1 MSSQEIKKHVKKRYA
16 EHAVRAQSS
25 CGCGA
30 SCCGTPSTDS
40 WAKQVGYTAEE
51 LSNLPQE
58 AVAAA
63 AGCGNPT
70 AIAGL
75 REGETVLDLGSGGGI
90 DVILAAHK
98 VGPKGKAI
106 GVDMTDEMIS
116 LANKNAAEA
125 GVENVEFR
133 KGDIEELPVEDSSV
147 DVIISNCV
155 INLAPDKDRVFAEA
169 YRVLKPGGRL
179 MVSDIVTDGGLPDHI
194 KKDLDSWA
202 GCVAGAVDSREYVKK
217 LKEAGFTEVKELSR
231 RGSGGIYSAEI
242 QGFKPVPGLDCC

>member
-1 MSSQEIKKHVKKRYA
+1 MSSQEIKDHVKKRYA
-16 EHAVRAQSS
+16 EHAMRAQTS

-30 SCCGTPSTDS
+30 SCCGTLSADT
-40 WAKQVGYTAEE
+40 WAKRVGYTAEE
-51 LSNLPQE
+51 LSNLPGE
-58 AVAAA
+58 AVGAA

-90 DVILAAHK
+90 DVILAAHR

-116 LANKNAAEA
+116 LANRNAAEA
-125 GVENVEFR
+125 GVTNVEFR
-133 KGDIEELPVEDSSV
+133 KGDIEDLLVEDGSV

-179 MVSDIVTDGGLPDHI
+179 IVSDIITDGGLPDHV
-194 KKDLDSWA
+194 KNDLDSWA
-202 GCVAGAVDSREYVKK
+202 GCIAGAIDGGDYIEK
-217 LKEAGFTEVKELSR
+217 LRGAGFTDVEELSR
-231 RGSGGIYSAEI
+231 RGSGGIYNAEI
-242 QGFKPVPGLDCC
+242 QGFKPVSGLDCC

>member
-1 MSSQEIKKHVKKRYA
+1 VSSQEIKEHVKKRYA

-30 SCCGTPSTDS
+30 SCCGTPSANS
-40 WAKQVGYTAEE
+40 WAERVGYTAEE
-51 LSNLPQE
+51 LSNLPEE
-58 AVAAA
+58 AVGAA

-75 REGETVLDLGSGGGI
+75 KEGETVLDLGSGGGI

-125 GVENVEFR
+125 GVMNVEFR
-133 KGDIEELPVEDSSV
+133 RGDIEDLPVEDSSV

-169 YRVLKPGGRL
+169 YRVLKPGGRFI
-179 MVSDIVTDGGLPDHI
+179 VSDIITDGGLPDHV
-194 KKDLDSWA
+194 KVDLDSWA
-202 GCVAGAVDSREYVKK
+202 ECVAGAIDGCNYIEK
-217 LKEAGFTEVKELSR
+217 LRGVGFTDVEELSR

-242 QGFKPVPGLDCC
+242 QGFKPVSGLGCC

>member
-1 MSSQEIKKHVKKRYA
+1 MSSQEIKEHVKKRYA
-16 EHAVRAQSS
+16 EHAVRAQSD
-25 CGCGA
+25 CGCG
-30 SCCGTPSTDS
+30 SGCCGAPPTASY
-40 WAKQVGYTAEE
+40 AQQVGYTADE
-51 LSNLPQE
+51 LSDLPQE

-90 DVILAAHK
+90 DVILAAQK

-116 LANKNAAEA
+116 LANRNAAEA

-133 KGDIEELPVEDSSV
+133 KGDIEELPVEDDSI

-155 INLAPDKDRVFAEA
+155 INLAPDKERVFAEA
-169 YRVLKPGGRL
+169 YRVLKPGGRFI
-179 MVSDIVTDGGLPDHI
+179 VSDIVTEGGLPEHVS
-194 KKDLDSWA
+194 KDLDSWA
-202 GCVAGAVDSREYVKK
+202 ECVAGAIDGDEYVEK
-217 LKEAGFTEVKELSR
+217 LRKAGFMDVKEISR

-242 QGFKPVPGLDCC
+242 QGFKPAPGLSCC

>member
-1 MSSQEIKKHVKKRYA
+1 MSSQEIKEHVKKRYT
-16 EHAVRAQSS
+16 EHAMRAQSS

-30 SCCGTPSTDS
+30 SCCGTPSTDTY
-40 WAKQVGYTAEE
+40 AKRVGYTAEE
-51 LSNLPQE
+51 LSNLPEE
-58 AVAAA
+58 AVGAA

-90 DVILAAHK
+90 DVILAAQR

-133 KGDIEELPVEDSSV
+133 KGDIEKLPVEDESV

-169 YRVLKPGGRL
+169 YRVLKPGGRFI
-179 MVSDIVTDGGLPDHI
+179 VSDIVTDGGLPDHV
-194 KKDLDSWA
+194 KNDLDSWA
-202 GCVAGAVDSREYVKK
+202 GCVAGAIDSGDFIKK
-217 LKEAGFTEVKELSR
+217 LKGAGFTEVEELSR

-242 QGFKPVPGLDCC
+242 QGFKPVSGLDSC

>member
-1 MSSQEIKKHVKKRYA
+1 MSSQEIKEHVKKRYV

-25 CGCGA
+25 CSCGA
-30 SCCGTPSTDS
+30 SCCGTPSVDT
-40 WAKQVGYTAEE
+40 WAKRVGYTAEE
-51 LSNLPQE
+51 LSTLPEE
-58 AVAAA
+58 AVGAA

-70 AIAGL
+70 ALASL

-90 DVILAAHK
+90 DVILAAHR

-125 GVENVEFR
+125 GVENVDFR
-133 KGDIEELPVEDSSV
+133 KGDIEELPVEDGSI

-169 YRVLKPGGRL
+169 YRVLKPGGRFI
-179 MVSDIVTDGGLPDHI
+179 VSDIVTDGGLPENV
-194 KKDLDSWA
+194 KNDLDSWA
-202 GCVAGAVDSREYVKK
+202 ECVAGAIEGGDYVKK
-217 LKEAGFTEVKELSR
+217 LKEAGFMDVEELSR

-242 QGFKPVPGLDCC
+242 QGFKPVSGLDCC

>member
-1 MSSQEIKKHVKKRYA
+1 MSSQEIKEHVRKRYA
-16 EHAVRAQSS
+16 DHAVRAQSS

-30 SCCGTPSTDS
+30 SCCGTPTADT
-40 WAKQVGYTAEE
+40 WARRVGYAAEE
-51 LSNLPQE
+51 LSNLPEE
-58 AVAAA
+58 AVGAA

-90 DVILAAHK
+90 DVILAAHR

-133 KGDIEELPVEDSSV
+133 KGDIEELPVEDGSV

-155 INLAPDKDRVFAEA
+155 INLAPDKNKVFAEA
-169 YRVLKPGGRL
+169 YRVLKPGGRFI
-179 MVSDIVTDGGLPDHI
+179 VSDIVTDGGLPDHV
-194 KKDLDSWA
+194 KNDLDSWA
-202 GCVAGAVDSREYVKK
+202 GCVAGAIDICDYIKK
-217 LKEAGFTEVKELSR
+217 LKGAGFTEVEELSR

-242 QGFKPVPGLDCC
+242 QGFKPVSGLDCC

>member
-1 MSSQEIKKHVKKRYA
+1 MSSQEIKEHVKKRYA
-16 EHAVRAQSS
+16 EHAVRAQTS
-25 CGCGA
+25 CGCGE
-30 SCCGTPSTDS
+30 SCCGTPSADS
-40 WAKQVGYTAEE
+40 WAERVGYTAEE
-51 LSNLPQE
+51 LSNLPEE
-58 AVAAA
+58 AVGAA

-90 DVILAAHK
+90 DVILAAHR

-133 KGDIEELPVEDSSV
+133 KGDIEDLPVEDGSV

-155 INLAPDKDRVFAEA
+155 INLAPDKERVFAEA
-169 YRVLKPGGRL
+169 YRVLKPGGRFI
-179 MVSDIVTDGGLPDHI
+179 VSDIITDGGLPDNV
-194 KKDLDSWA
+194 KNNLDSWA
-202 GCVAGAVDSREYVKK
+202 DCVAGAIDGGDYIDK
-217 LKEAGFTEVKELSR
+217 LRGAGFQDVEELSR

-242 QGFKPVPGLDCC
+242 RGFKPVSGLDCC